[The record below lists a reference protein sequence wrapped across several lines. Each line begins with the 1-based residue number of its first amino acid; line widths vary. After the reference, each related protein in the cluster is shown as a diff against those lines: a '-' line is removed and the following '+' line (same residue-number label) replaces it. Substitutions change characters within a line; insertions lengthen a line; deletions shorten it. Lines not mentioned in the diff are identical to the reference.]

1 MKALRHLNKYF
12 INYKMSLIIGFLFV
26 ACSNVFG
33 ILSAQVIRFSVDL
46 INEYIQLFQL
56 YLGTDVIHEI
66 LIDIITVSL
75 FAFSALYLIFHLI
88 KGSFMFL
95 MRQTI
100 IVTSRK
106 IEYDLKN
113 EVFTHFQALPLS
125 FFKQNHT
132 GDLMTRIT
140 EDVTRVRMYAG
151 PALMYTMNLITLFI
165 ITISIMMFVNIELS
179 IYALTPLPIL
189 SFLIYKVS
197 SVMYKKGE
205 KIQNTLSNLATI
217 SQEVF
222 SGIRVVKSYGRSQ
235 KFQSLF
241 KKESEDYHTKSMELA
256 KVESLFFPLM
266 TLLIG
271 LSTILIILI
280 GGKQVISGKITYGNI
295 VEFVYYI
302 NLLTWPVTAIGW
314 IASLYQ
320 RAKVSQGRI
329 NQFLETPV
337 QDLNEHGIKNGI
349 NGSIEFKNVHFTYP
363 ETGIAAIQGLN
374 LKIEKGQKVAIVG
387 KTGSG
392 KTSIANLLLKFYN
405 PNEGGTIL
413 LDDKPLND
421 FAIKPYRDQ
430 IGYVS
435 QDVFLFSDTI
445 KNNINFGLEQSTEDE
460 LKKYIKIAELE
471 KDIDQFSDGLDTKI
485 GERGIS
491 LSGGQKQ
498 RITIA
503 RALIR
508 NPKLLIFDD
517 CLSSVDANTEFNI
530 FKNLNEETQG
540 KTALIITHRVLSLN
554 KMDQI
559 IVLESGK
566 IKEAG
571 SFDQL
576 IENKATFYGLYQ
588 KQKLEESA

>member
-1 MKALRHLNKYF
+1 
-12 INYKMSLIIGFLFV
+12 MSLIIGFLFV

-75 FAFSALYLIFHLI
+75 FAFSSLYLIFHLI

-113 EVFTHFQALPLS
+113 EIFTHFQALPLS

-165 ITISIMMFVNIELS
+165 ITISIMMIVNIELS

-241 KKESEDYHTKSMELA
+241 KEESEDYHTKSMELA

-337 QDLNEHGIKNGI
+337 QDLNEHGIKHDI

-363 ETGIAAIQGLN
+363 ETGIAAIQGLDF
-374 LKIEKGQKVAIVG
+374 KIEKGQKVAIVG

-445 KNNINFGLEQSTEDE
+445 KNNIKFGLEQSTEDE

-471 KDIDQFSDGLDTKI
+471 KDIDQFSNGLDTKI

-530 FKNLNEETQG
+530 FKNLNEETQDR
-540 KTALIITHRVLSLN
+540 TALIITHRVLSLN

-576 IENKATFYGLYQ
+576 MENKGNFYGLYQ

>member
-56 YLGTDVIHEI
+56 YLGTDVIHKI

-113 EVFTHFQALPLS
+113 EIFTHFQALPLS

-165 ITISIMMFVNIELS
+165 ITISIMLIVNIELS

-241 KKESEDYHTKSMELA
+241 KEE
-256 KVESLFFPLM
+256 
-266 TLLIG
+266 
-271 LSTILIILI
+271 
-280 GGKQVISGKITYGNI
+280 
-295 VEFVYYI
+295 
-302 NLLTWPVTAIGW
+302 
-314 IASLYQ
+314 
-320 RAKVSQGRI
+320 
-329 NQFLETPV
+329 
-337 QDLNEHGIKNGI
+337 
-349 NGSIEFKNVHFTYP
+349 
-363 ETGIAAIQGLN
+363 
-374 LKIEKGQKVAIVG
+374 
-387 KTGSG
+387 
-392 KTSIANLLLKFYN
+392 
-405 PNEGGTIL
+405 
-413 LDDKPLND
+413 
-421 FAIKPYRDQ
+421 
-430 IGYVS
+430 
-435 QDVFLFSDTI
+435 
-445 KNNINFGLEQSTEDE
+445 
-460 LKKYIKIAELE
+460 
-471 KDIDQFSDGLDTKI
+471 
-485 GERGIS
+485 
-491 LSGGQKQ
+491 
-498 RITIA
+498 
-503 RALIR
+503 
-508 NPKLLIFDD
+508 
-517 CLSSVDANTEFNI
+517 SSV
-530 FKNLNEETQG
+530 
-540 KTALIITHRVLSLN
+540 
-554 KMDQI
+554 
-559 IVLESGK
+559 
-566 IKEAG
+566 
-571 SFDQL
+571 
-576 IENKATFYGLYQ
+576 Y
-588 KQKLEESA
+588 

>member
-1 MKALRHLNKYF
+1 
-12 INYKMSLIIGFLFV
+12 MSLIIGFLFV

-75 FAFSALYLIFHLI
+75 FAFSSLYLIFHLI

-113 EVFTHFQALPLS
+113 EIFTHFQALPLS

-165 ITISIMMFVNIELS
+165 ITISIMMIVNIELS

-241 KKESEDYHTKSMELA
+241 KEESEDYHTKSMELA

-337 QDLNEHGIKNGI
+337 QDLNEHGIKHDI

-363 ETGIAAIQGLN
+363 ETGIAAIQGLDF
-374 LKIEKGQKVAIVG
+374 KIEKGQKVAIVG

-392 KTSIANLLLKFYN
+392 KTSIANLLLKFYD

-445 KNNINFGLEQSTEDE
+445 KNNIKFGLEQSTEDE

-471 KDIDQFSDGLDTKI
+471 KDIDQFSNGLDTKI

-530 FKNLNEETQG
+530 FKNLNEETQDR
-540 KTALIITHRVLSLN
+540 TALIITHRVLSLN

-576 IENKATFYGLYQ
+576 MENKGNFYGLYQ

>member
-1 MKALRHLNKYF
+1 MEALRHLNKYF

-33 ILSAQVIRFSVDL
+33 ILSAQVIRFSVNL

-113 EVFTHFQALPLS
+113 EIFTHFQALPLS

-165 ITISIMMFVNIELS
+165 ITISIMMIVNIELS

-241 KKESEDYHTKSMELA
+241 KEESEDYHTKSMELA

-337 QDLNEHGIKNGI
+337 QDLNKHGIKHDI

-363 ETGIAAIQGLN
+363 ETGIPAIQGID
-374 LKIEKGQKVAIVG
+374 LKIEKGQKIAIVG

-460 LKKYIKIAELE
+460 LKKHIKIAELE

-530 FKNLNEETQG
+530 FKNLNEETQDR
-540 KTALIITHRVLSLN
+540 TALIITHRVLSLN

-576 IENKATFYGLYQ
+576 IAKKGSFYGLYQ
-588 KQKLEESA
+588 KQKLEESS

>member
-1 MKALRHLNKYF
+1 
-12 INYKMSLIIGFLFV
+12 
-26 ACSNVFG
+26 
-33 ILSAQVIRFSVDL
+33 
-46 INEYIQLFQL
+46 
-56 YLGTDVIHEI
+56 
-66 LIDIITVSL
+66 
-75 FAFSALYLIFHLI
+75 
-88 KGSFMFL
+88 
-95 MRQTI
+95 
-100 IVTSRK
+100 
-106 IEYDLKN
+106 
-113 EVFTHFQALPLS
+113 
-125 FFKQNHT
+125 
-132 GDLMTRIT
+132 
-140 EDVTRVRMYAG
+140 
-151 PALMYTMNLITLFI
+151 
-165 ITISIMMFVNIELS
+165 
-179 IYALTPLPIL
+179 
-189 SFLIYKVS
+189 
-197 SVMYKKGE
+197 
-205 KIQNTLSNLATI
+205 
-217 SQEVF
+217 
-222 SGIRVVKSYGRSQ
+222 
-235 KFQSLF
+235 
-241 KKESEDYHTKSMELA
+241 MELA

-337 QDLNEHGIKNGI
+337 QDLNEHGIKHDI

-363 ETGIAAIQGLN
+363 ETGIAAIQGLD
-374 LKIEKGQKVAIVG
+374 LKIEEGQKVAIVG

-445 KNNINFGLEQSTEDE
+445 KNNINFGLKQSTEDE

-530 FKNLNEETQG
+530 FKNLNEETQDR
-540 KTALIITHRVLSLN
+540 TALIITHRVLSLN

-576 IENKATFYGLYQ
+576 IENKGNFYGLYQ

>member
-12 INYKMSLIIGFLFV
+12 INYKISLIIGFLFV

-56 YLGTDVIHEI
+56 YLGTDVIHKI

-113 EVFTHFQALPLS
+113 EIFTHFQALPLS

-165 ITISIMMFVNIELS
+165 ITISIMLIVNIELS

-241 KKESEDYHTKSMELA
+241 KEESEDYHIKSMELA

-337 QDLNEHGIKNGI
+337 QDLNEHGIKHDI

-363 ETGIAAIQGLN
+363 ETGIAAIQGLD
-374 LKIEKGQKVAIVG
+374 LKIEEGQKVAIVG

-530 FKNLNEETQG
+530 FKNLNEETQDR
-540 KTALIITHRVLSLN
+540 TALIITHRVLSLN

-571 SFDQL
+571 SFNQL
-576 IENKATFYGLYQ
+576 IENKGSFYGLYQ